1 VGILSVVMSS
11 YANGP
16 EDPDDR
22 CDYCRL
28 RCPEEPVTLEMDG
41 ETFSFCS
48 ETCRDAMENSDRV
61 FTEYHGHR
69 RFKSGVSA
77 IDRSLPQGVP
87 RNAFVIIGGQAG
99 TRDAALQAE
108 LVWRTIQREEPA
120 VFVTFQNPPMAIV
133 EHFITLGWNVQ
144 PYLESGQLRIL
155 DCFTERLGDPRRM
168 IDRLCEWNQHLDR
181 AADAATLTV
190 SDPSDTDELENKL
203 DGLLEEG
210 SMVDTGA
217 VVVDSLTEFGSLVQ
231 PIQAYDF
238 VKDLRAVVCK
248 GRFVPIFAGATY
260 GTGEEEPFP
269 HDLDYLVDGVVDLEL
284 NGSIVEDTLLKR
296 IRVRKMRGVLTV
308 PEWRAFEYTSH
319 TGMVPFDPAAEIEK
333 ARAGRSDDGESS
345 PSEGSEEPDVP
356 DGEQSTGDS
365 ESAAEGVSSGTA
377 ESAEAPG
384 EATGQPE
391 ERSTDGDRREDDRV
405 GDSDDA

>member
-1 VGILSVVMSS
+1 MEV
-11 YANGP
+11 
-16 EDPDDR
+16 
-22 CDYCRL
+22 
-28 RCPEEPVTLEMDG
+28 DG

-48 ETCRDAMENSDRV
+48 ETCREAMENSDRV

-69 RFKSGVSA
+69 RFRAGVSA

-99 TRDAALQAE
+99 TRDAALQSE
-108 LVWRTIQREEPA
+108 LVWRTLQRDEPA

-133 EHFITLGWNVQ
+133 EQFITLGWNVL

-155 DCFTERLGDPRRM
+155 DCFTERLGNPRRM
-168 IDRLCEWNQHLDR
+168 VDRLCEWNQHLDR
-181 AADAATLTV
+181 AADAATVTV
-190 SDPSDTDELENKL
+190 SDPSDTGELENKL

-217 VVVDSLTEFGSLVQ
+217 VVIDSLTEFGSLVQ
-231 PIQAYDF
+231 PIQAYDL
-238 VKDLRAVVCK
+238 VKDVRAVVCK

-260 GTGEEEPFP
+260 GTGEDEPFP
-269 HDLDYLVDGVVDLEL
+269 HDLDYLVDGVIDMEL

-296 IRVRKMRGVLTV
+296 IRVRKMRGVLAV

-319 TGMVPFDPAAEIEK
+319 TGMVPFDPEAEIEK
-333 ARAGRSDDGESS
+333 AGAGGTADGESR
-345 PSEGSEEPDVP
+345 PSEESEEAEVP
-356 DGEQSTGDS
+356 DGERSTADS
-365 ESAAEGVSSGTA
+365 ESAAEGVSSEPMDRA
-377 ESAEAPG
+377 ESPG

-391 ERSTDGDRREDDRV
+391 ERSTDGDRLEDGRS
-405 GDSDDA
+405 GDSNDA